1 MAWWVAVVLVV
12 AFGGQGPRQTPRVQ
26 VADSEVQR
34 LVKGAV
40 LGAKHR
46 LERPECQRLLT
57 DFQNRE
63 GRLLLDRLEATG
75 LTAPEYLF
83 DRVWFV
89 DGAGTPICQRDER
102 TAAFTAPGHQVV
114 HICTARFGKS
124 FENEIVAAEIIV
136 IHEML
141 HTLGLAENPPS
152 TREITEQVRRRCG
165 GS

>member
-1 MAWWVAVVLVV
+1 MAWWVAIVLVV
-12 AFGGQGPRQTPRVQ
+12 AFGQEPRQTPRVQ
-26 VADSEVQR
+26 VADSWIRHRVTA
-34 LVKGAV
+34 AV

-46 LERPECQRLLT
+46 LERPECQRLLI
-57 DFQNRE
+57 DFRDTA
-63 GRLLLDRLEATG
+63 GRVLLERLEPTG
-75 LTAPEYLF
+75 LTASEYLF

-89 DGAGTPICQRDER
+89 DGAATPTCQRDGR
-102 TAAFTAPGHQVV
+102 TAAFTVPGHQVV
-114 HICTARFGKS
+114 RICTARFGKS
-124 FENEIVAAEIIV
+124 FENESVATEIVV

>member
-1 MAWWVAVVLVV
+1 MALWVAVVLMV
-12 AFGGQGPRQTPRVQ
+12 AFEQGRRQTPRVQ
-26 VADSEVQR
+26 VADSSIHQR
-34 LVKGAV
+34 VKAAV
-40 LGAKHR
+40 LGAQQR

-57 DFQNRE
+57 DFRDAE
-63 GRLLLDRLEATG
+63 GRPLLERLEATA
-75 LTAPEYLF
+75 LTAPQYLF

-89 DGAGTPICQRDER
+89 DAADTPTCHRDGK

-114 HICTARFGKS
+114 RVCTARFGKS
-124 FENEIVAAEIIV
+124 FDKQSVAAEIII

-152 TREITEQVRRRCG
+152 TREITEQVTRRCG

>member
-12 AFGGQGPRQTPRVQ
+12 ALGQEPRQTPRVQ
-26 VADSEVQR
+26 VADSWIRHRVIA
-34 LVKGAV
+34 AV

-57 DFQNRE
+57 DYQDTA
-63 GRLLLDRLEATG
+63 GRLLLERLESTG
-75 LTAPEYLF
+75 LTAAEYVF
-83 DRVWFV
+83 DRVWFA
-89 DGAGTPICQRDER
+89 DGAATPTCQGDGR

-114 HICTARFGKS
+114 RICTARFGKS
-124 FENEIVAAEIIV
+124 FKNETVAAEIIV

-152 TREITEQVRRRCG
+152 TREITAQVTRRCG

>member
-12 AFGGQGPRQTPRVQ
+12 AFGQGPRQTPRVQ
-26 VADSEVQR
+26 VADSEGQR
-34 LVKGAV
+34 LVKAAV
-40 LGAKHR
+40 LGAKQR

-57 DFQNRE
+57 DFQDTD
-63 GRLLLDRLEATG
+63 GRLLLERLEATS
-75 LTAPEYLF
+75 LTAPDYLF

>member
-1 MAWWVAVVLVV
+1 MAVWVAVVLVV
-12 AFGGQGPRQTPRVQ
+12 AFGQGPRQMPRVH
-26 VADSEVQR
+26 VADSEIQG
-34 LVKGAV
+34 LVKVAV

-57 DFQNRE
+57 DFQDRE
-63 GRLLLDRLEATG
+63 GRLLLERLEFTG

-114 HICTARFGKS
+114 RICTARFGKS
-124 FENEIVAAEIIV
+124 FEQQLVAAELIV

-141 HTLGLAENPPS
+141 HTLGLGENPPS